1 MQTEVNPRET
11 AETSPEEQ
19 RPIHRRAAEIER
31 EEGPGAKGVGGVAT
45 DEAVEPSPQVTDQ
58 VHIAFQRWLVAG
70 AETMEERFTESAG
83 KAVGQEDDEGKA
95 GYDEQ
100 HLAPGTILQ
109 QDIEQNKNER
119 NPGTSSRDGQETMV
133 LAVCNK
139 LTRELKLAKVYVDQT
154 FKNVTATCEFFYAN
168 NEALEQNLRNSLQM
182 LGVVRTVF
190 RKDLAELSED

>member
-1 MQTEVNPRET
+1 MKKKELILATLEKMGY
-11 AETSPEEQ
+11 SPEVDNDGDIKLLYQMKTIYVMTGDEEEPYISMMLPQ
-19 RPIHRRAAEIER
+19 FHEIE
-31 EEGPGAKGVGGVAT
+31 
-45 DEAVEPSPQVTDQ
+45 
-58 VHIAFQRWLVAG
+58 
-70 AETMEERFTESAG
+70 
-83 KAVGQEDDEGKA
+83 
-95 GYDEQ
+95 
-100 HLAPGTILQ
+100 
-109 QDIEQNKNER
+109 
-119 NPGTSSRDGQETMV
+119 DGQETMV

>member
-1 MQTEVNPRET
+1 MKKENLIKSFLDMVKKTLSNKKET
-11 AETSPEEQ
+11 QHNKEIVIMKKKELILSTLEKMGYSPEVDNDGDIKLLYQMKTIYVMTGDEEEPYISMMLPQ
-19 RPIHRRAAEIER
+19 FHEIE
-31 EEGPGAKGVGGVAT
+31 
-45 DEAVEPSPQVTDQ
+45 
-58 VHIAFQRWLVAG
+58 
-70 AETMEERFTESAG
+70 
-83 KAVGQEDDEGKA
+83 
-95 GYDEQ
+95 
-100 HLAPGTILQ
+100 
-109 QDIEQNKNER
+109 
-119 NPGTSSRDGQETMV
+119 DGQETMV

>member
-1 MQTEVNPRET
+1 MKKENLIKSFLDMVKKTLSNKKDTQHNKENVIMKKKELILATLEKMGY
-11 AETSPEEQ
+11 SPELDNDGDIRLLYQMKTIYVMTGDEEEPYISMMLPQ
-19 RPIHRRAAEIER
+19 FHEIE
-31 EEGPGAKGVGGVAT
+31 
-45 DEAVEPSPQVTDQ
+45 
-58 VHIAFQRWLVAG
+58 
-70 AETMEERFTESAG
+70 
-83 KAVGQEDDEGKA
+83 
-95 GYDEQ
+95 
-100 HLAPGTILQ
+100 
-109 QDIEQNKNER
+109 
-119 NPGTSSRDGQETMV
+119 DGQETMV

>member
-1 MQTEVNPRET
+1 MKKENLIKSFLDMVKKTLSNKKET
-11 AETSPEEQ
+11 QHNKGNVIMKKKELILATLEKMCYSPEVDNDGDIRLLYQMKTIYVMTGDEEEPYISMMLPQ
-19 RPIHRRAAEIER
+19 FHEIE
-31 EEGPGAKGVGGVAT
+31 
-45 DEAVEPSPQVTDQ
+45 
-58 VHIAFQRWLVAG
+58 
-70 AETMEERFTESAG
+70 
-83 KAVGQEDDEGKA
+83 
-95 GYDEQ
+95 
-100 HLAPGTILQ
+100 
-109 QDIEQNKNER
+109 
-119 NPGTSSRDGQETMV
+119 DGQETMV